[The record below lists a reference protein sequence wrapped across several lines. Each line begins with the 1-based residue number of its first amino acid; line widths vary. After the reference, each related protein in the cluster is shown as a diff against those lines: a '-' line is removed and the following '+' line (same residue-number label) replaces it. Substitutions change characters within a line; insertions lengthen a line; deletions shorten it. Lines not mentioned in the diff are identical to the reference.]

1 MKYTIVEIK
10 KRQDNVSDMQLLQY
24 LFHLLD
30 IELGW
35 PFGLEFWVIQVYL
48 VTLNL
53 NTVCKEK
60 QSFALVESCEK
71 KTLEKIP
78 EGISILFMA
87 ISENLGLKTVIM
99 AIMFLLADDQ
109 LCAIMKKLWN
119 KQMLVGTS
127 GKNIF

>member
-1 MKYTIVEIK
+1 M
-10 KRQDNVSDMQLLQY
+10 
-24 LFHLLD
+24 
-30 IELGW
+30 
-35 PFGLEFWVIQVYL
+35 
-48 VTLNL
+48 NL

-60 QSFALVESCEK
+60 QYFALVESCEK

-78 EGISILFMA
+78 EGIFILFMA

-109 LCAIMKKLWN
+109 LCVIMKKLWN

-127 GKNIF
+127 GKNNFQEICSTLPTHRYRKNDGISNENNLFWKSP